1 MMEQESEVLRTTI
14 DMLRQQLFNIT
25 TQEDVL

>member
-25 TQEDVL
+25 TQDVL